1 MQPEVQNHEYQ
12 KYYVPAQSPWPI
24 VGAVALFL
32 IAVGAGNYVVQ
43 ATKGET
49 GYGGHI
55 LLAGIAVLLVMLVG
69 WFKNQIDESMAGLY
83 SDQLGRSYRQ
93 GMSWFIFS
101 EVMFF
106 AAFSAPSTTRDLFP
120 FRGWA
125 AHRITL

>member
-1 MQPEVQNHEYQ
+1 M
-12 KYYVPAQSPWPI
+12 
-24 VGAVALFL
+24 
-32 IAVGAGNYVVQ
+32 AVGAGNNVVQ

-93 GMSWFIFS
+93 RMSWFIFS
-101 EVMFF
+101 VVMFF
-106 AAFSAPSTTRDLFP
+106 AAVFGALYYARFVSVPWLGCASDHAATTAVFWP
-120 FRGWA
+120 AF
-125 AHRITL
+125 